1 MKWSDRTAQ
10 GFNPGF
16 DCKKRALKVAPD
28 VWARPAD
35 RRPNNPNPRL
45 GRHFPPPPLY
55 PRKLRRTGG
64 AHLATSYPGVN
75 PWAILLDHFMVKN
88 QLPCFLNTAN
98 LLIRELANQ
107 LGSLVSSLNAAA
119 MILSSVHSPRPN
131 WVTNF
136 PADMTAIRSQSIRS
150 SFRSEEITTMA
161 FPRSASSLRR

>member
-1 MKWSDRTAQ
+1 VSEDA
-10 GFNPGF
+10 
-16 DCKKRALKVAPD
+16 
-28 VWARPAD
+28 
-35 RRPNNPNPRL
+35 PRL
-45 GRHFPPPPLY
+45 SAVAFGDIGVEEEKWRPKRVLGLFA
-55 PRKLRRTGG
+55 RRSASQAQTSG
-64 AHLATSYPGVN
+64 ATFRARFVPSHPGLK

-136 PADMTAIRSQSIRS
+136 PADITAIRSHSIRS